1 MRAEAC
7 VRDDENP
14 LRPSF
19 HRKPT
24 MLRAALSL
32 LIACCLL
39 ALAQQPVIT
48 GHIVP
53 HSHDDGL

>member
-1 MRAEAC
+1 
-7 VRDDENP
+7 
-14 LRPSF
+14 
-19 HRKPT
+19 

-32 LIACCLL
+32 LIACCLV

-53 HSHDDGL
+53 HSHDDGLLLFAGISYSCLLLWFSSFF

>member
-1 MRAEAC
+1 
-7 VRDDENP
+7 
-14 LRPSF
+14 
-19 HRKPT
+19 

-32 LIACCLL
+32 LLACCLV

-53 HSHDDGL
+53 HSHDDGLLLFAGISYSCLLLLFSSSSSPI